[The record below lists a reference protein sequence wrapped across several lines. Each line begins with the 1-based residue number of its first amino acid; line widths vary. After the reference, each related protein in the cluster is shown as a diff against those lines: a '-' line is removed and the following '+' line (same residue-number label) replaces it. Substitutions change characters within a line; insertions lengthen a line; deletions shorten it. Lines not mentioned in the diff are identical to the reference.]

1 MHRNQTKQ
9 ALANLSGKPVNDIS
23 MARLAPM
30 FAKTV
35 VNRRRAELQSEF
47 EESVP
52 KVFIDHLRA
61 KASKLLEKEAENT
74 GSNLPV
80 SSVFDALQIVKQSKL
95 AATDAGVRAWK
106 GMLESMWKKNRTANI
121 TAESFMRFRDYFTSN
136 FPKSAVSEVFEEIG
150 AKGYAALPISD
161 LLRIASRIHSQEDF
175 EYEIMKAGLMTKQ
188 PHHVKARNF
197 ILAAVNGDLEE
208 EDEDSYGME
217 AADWLVNRI
226 KFDGTDE
233 DFRKKT
239 PPPRRKD
246 VKARKRAAQGEYLG
260 NHGDVNWLEYGGRLV
275 FTGPHG
281 PYMYVVE
288 PWGAETSEV
297 DDIRDPNM
305 TWLVYQVQLDKYQ
318 FENGKLVDE
327 FGHVPWFER
336 YIDSISSVAGADP
349 QEFIKLITSD
359 SPDDLADAYDMIG
372 AYSGWDEFDEQHYLN
387 ATEMKRWFG
396 DLIEEGEIDPLPDF
410 DENDDF
416 GIEARKR
423 AMGVYEESGMVS
435 PPDDGALLESLSQ
448 WHSGMGDP
456 IYQLSSHWFA
466 GHPVGIETVE
476 KALSGLKGLSN
487 DPNLSEEEYAS
498 LIETIQGVE
507 DAVYSGEHFDDFLGV
522 EASRKRADFMEPQV
536 EYGKWAL
543 VEDDEESHWI
553 PGECAN
559 DAWVIGP
566 TGKVV
571 EIRMG
576 WGAHYSAPGYLDQT
590 EWEVFDTQEE
600 AEAYLEEMYG
610 DEDFDDEDFDVE
622 ASRN

>member
-208 EDEDSYGME
+208 EDEDSYGMD

-233 DFRKKT
+233 DFRKKN

-246 VKARKRAAQGEYLG
+246 VK
-260 NHGDVNWLEYGGRLV
+260 
-275 FTGPHG
+275 
-281 PYMYVVE
+281 
-288 PWGAETSEV
+288 
-297 DDIRDPNM
+297 
-305 TWLVYQVQLDKYQ
+305 
-318 FENGKLVDE
+318 
-327 FGHVPWFER
+327 
-336 YIDSISSVAGADP
+336 
-349 QEFIKLITSD
+349 
-359 SPDDLADAYDMIG
+359 
-372 AYSGWDEFDEQHYLN
+372 
-387 ATEMKRWFG
+387 
-396 DLIEEGEIDPLPDF
+396 
-410 DENDDF
+410 
-416 GIEARKR
+416 ARKR

-456 IYQLSSHWFA
+456 IYQLSFHWFA

-476 KALSGLKGLSN
+476 KALFGLKGLSN

-507 DAVYSGEHFDDFLGV
+507 DAVYSGEHFDDFLRV

-543 VEDDEESHWI
+543 VEDDEESRWV
-553 PGECAN
+553 PGEYAN
-559 DAWVIGP
+559 DAGVIGP